1 MCCTCVINKNESWL
15 NWGQGELAGTLVLT
29 VNTQLLE
36 IVYFGNLT
44 PNTIIELAQWN
55 SIFN

>member
-1 MCCTCVINKNESWL
+1 MVSTYEWNMCCTCVINKNESWL

-36 IVYFGNLT
+36 IVYF
-44 PNTIIELAQWN
+44 
-55 SIFN
+55 